1 MIQAQGL
8 YNAELGEIYG
18 NSCRLQFELDKKTS
32 AMDNASKANLLALL
46 KLTEDYINANSDLI
60 DQIISILLNTS
71 PNY

>member
-1 MIQAQGL
+1 
-8 YNAELGEIYG
+8 
-18 NSCRLQFELDKKTS
+18 
-32 AMDNASKANLLALL
+32 MDNASKVNLLALL